1 MAWSSLLHLDQPC
14 HHSRSPIGHATRAPV
29 RTVGA
34 DRVLLAISQVD
45 RLSLDPAGPR
55 RRAVEEI
62 HRRSRVD
69 LADRRPVAHPDRK
82 RSPRVAVEFG
92 IRKQR
97 LLTTLRPKRA
107 FLRSA
112 QYELHSQGGRLALAR
127 RLPSRR
133 TDNPADEAICRGY
146 GA

>member
-1 MAWSSLLHLDQPC
+1 MC
-14 HHSRSPIGHATRAPV
+14 H
-29 RTVGA
+29 
-34 DRVLLAISQVD
+34 
-45 RLSLDPAGPR
+45 
-55 RRAVEEI
+55 EEI

-82 RSPRVAVEFG
+82 RSPRVAVEPR

-127 RLPSRR
+127 RLPPAARTIPPMNRLSRVR
-133 TDNPADEAICRGY
+133 CLTREPTN
-146 GA
+146 